1 MSITNNISFKN
12 NDRIKQFGKTEDGR
26 LIVGVKDIDNGNYIK
41 STIPEDKFDEFEK
54 FTNETQDKYEKYLKN
69 HFQKGTQLIY
79 KINICAAA
87 IGGAI
92 GATCM
97 KNSSRAKTFFG
108 TLGGAFAGVIVAS
121 TAVAGFLVSKL
132 VAFAKMGKTLD
143 LKPYKEENISPTT
156 KNEIETTA
164 NNSTEITTK

>member
-1 MSITNNISFKN
+1 MSITNNINFKS
-12 NDRIKQFGKTEDGR
+12 NDRIKQYGKTEDGR
-26 LIVGVKDIDNGNYIK
+26 LIVGVKDIDNGKYIK
-41 STIPEDKFDEFEK
+41 STIPEDNFDEFEK

-69 HFQKGTQLIY
+69 HFQKGNQLIY

-121 TAVAGFLVSKL
+121 ATVAGFLVSKL

>member
-1 MSITNNISFKN
+1 MSITNNISFKS
-12 NDRIKQFGKTEDGR
+12 NDRIKQYGKTEDGR
-26 LIVGVKDIDNGNYIK
+26 LIVGVKDIDTGKYTK

-54 FTNETQDKYEKYLKN
+54 FTNETQDKYGKYLKN
-69 HFQKGTQLIY
+69 HFQKGSQLIY
-79 KINICAAA
+79 KINIAAAA

-121 TAVAGFLVSKL
+121 ATVAGFLVSKL

-143 LKPYKEENISPTT
+143 TKPYKEENISPTT

>member
-12 NDRIKQFGKTEDGR
+12 NDRIKQYGKTEDGR
-26 LIVGVKDIDNGNYIK
+26 LIVGVKDIDTDKYIK
-41 STIPEDKFDEFEK
+41 STIPEDNFDEFEK

-69 HFQKGTQLIY
+69 HFQKGNQLIY

-121 TAVAGFLVSKL
+121 ATVAGFLVSKL
-132 VAFAKMGKTLD
+132 VTFAKMGKTLD

-156 KNEIETTA
+156 KNEIETAA
-164 NNSTEITTK
+164 NSSTEITTK

>member
-12 NDRIKQFGKTEDGR
+12 NDRIKQYGKTEDGR

-41 STIPEDKFDEFEK
+41 STIPEDNFDEFEK

>member
-12 NDRIKQFGKTEDGR
+12 NDRIKQYGKTEDGR

-41 STIPEDKFDEFEK
+41 STIPEDNFDEFKK

-108 TLGGAFAGVIVAS
+108 TLGGAFAGIIVAS
-121 TAVAGFLVSKL
+121 ATVAGFLVSKL
-132 VAFAKMGKTLD
+132 VTFAKMGKTLD

>member
-12 NDRIKQFGKTEDGR
+12 NDRIKQYGKTEDGR
-26 LIVGVKDIDNGNYIK
+26 LIVGVKDIDTDKYIK

-54 FTNETQDKYEKYLKN
+54 FTNETQNKYEKYLKN

-121 TAVAGFLVSKL
+121 TTVAGFLVSKL
-132 VAFAKMGKTLD
+132 VTFAKMGKTLD